1 MGYFDVKLFTALA
14 RLAEQRLPDFNPQ
27 ELVNTAWAFAVANFY
42 LDRLIGPQ
50 FTHRCNMV
58 VWSNVDAQ
66 RGLCQL
72 HQWALWHWELRQPL
86 PFLPALR
93 NRCLAAFLAAR
104 STTSQTERKV
114 AAALMEL
121 GGQPKG
127 DVIITE
133 GFSIDLIA
141 LWKGKQVA
149 LEFDGPSH
157 FLTGLHSATG
167 ATLLKHR
174 QLHALGWQLAVVPYW

>member
-1 MGYFDVKLFTALA
+1 M
-14 RLAEQRLPDFNPQ
+14 
-27 ELVNTAWAFAVANFY
+27 
-42 LDRLIGPQ
+42 
-50 FTHRCNMV
+50 
-58 VWSNVDAQ
+58 
-66 RGLCQL
+66 
-72 HQWALWHWELRQPL
+72 PL
-86 PFLPALR
+86 LPALR
-93 NRCLAAFLAAR
+93 NRCLVAFLATR
-104 STTSQTERKV
+104 SKSSQTERKV

-121 GGQPKG
+121 GGQPKD

-174 QLHALGWQLAVVPYW
+174 QLHALGWRLVVVPYWEWDEVKDSKAKRHEYLLCRLKQAAGDTKFQLN